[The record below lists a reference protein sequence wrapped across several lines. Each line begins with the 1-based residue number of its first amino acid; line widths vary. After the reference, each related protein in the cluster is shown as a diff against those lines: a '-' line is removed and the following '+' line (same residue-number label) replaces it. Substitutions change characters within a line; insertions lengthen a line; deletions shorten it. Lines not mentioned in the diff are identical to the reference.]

1 MRRGGV
7 QGAVAGVACVAVA
20 GGLAGCQVK
29 PGGTDVVAGKTLF
42 VQRCGGCHT
51 LARAGTNGTTGPN
64 LDAAF
69 AQSRRD
75 GMKDST
81 FEGVVH
87 DQILHPNRK
96 PQVDPVT
103 NKPTAIMPAK
113 IVEGE
118 QARDVAAYVA
128 ASAAK
133 PGKDTG
139 QLGAIGVKKAAGAA
153 TEKNGTLTIPVA
165 AAGLAFKFATA
176 QAQSGKVTFEAPNPQ
191 PLGHNIAVEGPGVN
205 VKGPVVDNGKVSK
218 VAANLKAGT
227 YTFYCSV
234 PGHREAGMVG
244 KVTVK

>member
-1 MRRGGV
+1 MPEIEATIVRRPDAGGRSTV
-7 QGAVAGVACVAVA
+7 FGTKGAVTCEHPTATLIGLRTLDAGGTAAVACVAVA

-113 IVEGE
+113 MIV
-118 QARDVAAYVA
+118 
-128 ASAAK
+128 S
-133 PGKDTG
+133 P
-139 QLGAIGVKKAAGAA
+139 
-153 TEKNGTLTIPVA
+153 
-165 AAGLAFKFATA
+165 
-176 QAQSGKVTFEAPNPQ
+176 
-191 PLGHNIAVEGPGVN
+191 
-205 VKGPVVDNGKVSK
+205 
-218 VAANLKAGT
+218 
-227 YTFYCSV
+227 
-234 PGHREAGMVG
+234 
-244 KVTVK
+244 